1 MVQVGP
7 DFVFGRVLV
16 EIDVDLGDDHI
27 LDLDDGD
34 LLDITTDEHG
44 GGCEAYEPAHQN
56 RTSKPNVVSSGNMDT
71 PDLVAGVRSYSKK

>member
-7 DFVFGRVLV
+7 DFVFGRVFV

-34 LLDITTDEHG
+34 LLDITTDEYD
-44 GGCEAYEPAHQN
+44 GGCEAYEPANQN
-56 RTSKPNVVSSGNMDT
+56 RTSMPNVGSSGNMDT